1 MISTAQT
8 QIFIDKAGT
17 ISKIADNGVNYDQ
30 LGRRSPKAFKFN
42 FFLMKILFNF
52 TV

>member
-42 FFLMKILFNF
+42 FFLHAFETGI
-52 TV
+52 